1 MKLLKKQ
8 RNLLK
13 GKMLKPIIEYII
25 ASTVIFIGINIAI
38 GLLILIV
45 STLED
50 FFFQH
55 GKEEFEKWT

>member
-13 GKMLKPIIEYII
+13 GKMLKSIIEYII
-25 ASTVIFIGINIAI
+25 ASTVIFIGINIII

-55 GKEEFEKWT
+55 GKEEV

>member
-13 GKMLKPIIEYII
+13 GKMLKSIIECII

>member
-13 GKMLKPIIEYII
+13 GKMLKSIIEYII

-55 GKEEFEKWT
+55 GKEEV

>member
-8 RNLLK
+8 WNLLK
-13 GKMLKPIIEYII
+13 GKMLKSIIEYII

>member
-13 GKMLKPIIEYII
+13 GKMLKSIIEYII

>member
-13 GKMLKPIIEYII
+13 GKMLKSIIEYII
-25 ASTVIFIGINIAI
+25 ASTVIFIGINIVI

>member
-13 GKMLKPIIEYII
+13 GKMLKSIIEYII

-50 FFFQH
+50 FFFHH